1 MAEPRL
7 ILTQADIDEGAAH
20 LAAVCPAWAR
30 VLPQLGPLPLRR
42 QPDGF
47 AAIAQAIVGQ
57 QVSVAATAAIWG
69 RLQAAGLDREATLRE
84 ADDDSLRAAGLS
96 RPKARY
102 LRGIAAAG
110 LDWQGLRDL
119 PDDEAMARLVALPGI
134 GVWTAE
140 IYLKFALGRRD
151 VFAAGDLALQEAA
164 RGMYGLA
171 ERPGPKALRALA
183 EPWAPWRAV
192 AARGLWAYYRWAK
205 GREGIS

>member
-7 ILTQADIDEGAAH
+7 IRTQDDIDEGAAH
-20 LAAVCPAWAR
+20 LAAVCPVWAR
-30 VLPQLGPLPLRR
+30 VLPELGPLPLRR
-42 QPDGF
+42 QPYGF
-47 AAIAQAIVGQ
+47 AAMAQAIVGQ
-57 QVSVAATAAIWG
+57 QVSVAAAAAIWG
-69 RLQAAGLDREATLRE
+69 RLQAAGLDRQQTLRD
-84 ADDDSLRAAGLS
+84 ADDDRLRAAGLS

-110 LDWQGLRDL
+110 LDWEGLRAL
-119 PDDEAMARLVALPGI
+119 PDDRAIAELVALPGI

-140 IYLKFALGRRD
+140 IYLKFALGRPD

-171 ERPGPKALRALA
+171 DRPGPAALRALA

-192 AARGLWAYYRWAK
+192 AARGLWAYYRGAK